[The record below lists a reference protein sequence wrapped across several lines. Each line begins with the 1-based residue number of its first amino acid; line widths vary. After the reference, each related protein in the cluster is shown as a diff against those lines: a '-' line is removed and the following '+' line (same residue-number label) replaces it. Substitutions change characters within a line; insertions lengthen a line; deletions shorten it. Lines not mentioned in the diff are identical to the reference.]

1 MPLPASSHLLDPLQ
15 RTCEILFGVI
25 MVLTF
30 TRSISI
36 AEGGHAETR
45 TMLVAAIGCN
55 LAWGIVDAAMYLLS
69 RFSERARS
77 LITLREVRDTPE
89 PDLAHRLILEALPAP
104 VSDILTPPEIEA
116 IRLRLKQQQEPVAPL
131 LTRRD
136 FADAAAVFLLVFLS
150 TFPIV
155 IPFYLTREL
164 SSALLASNAI
174 ALTILFVTGRS
185 LGIHSGRPGWRTGV
199 GTVLVGIVLVAITTA
214 LGG

>member
-1 MPLPASSHLLDPLQ
+1 
-15 RTCEILFGVI
+15 

-30 TRSISI
+30 TRSINI

-45 TMLVAAIGCN
+45 TMLVAAFGCN

-69 RFSERARS
+69 RFSERSRGLS
-77 LITLREVRDTPE
+77 TLREVRDTSE
-89 PDLAHRLILEALPAP
+89 PDLAHRLILDALPAP
-104 VSDILTPPEIEA
+104 VSGVLTPSEVEA
-116 IRLRLKQQQEPVAPL
+116 IRQRLKQQQEPVAPL

-155 IPFYLTREL
+155 IPFYLTHKL

-199 GTVLVGIVLVAITTA
+199 GMVLVGIVLVAITTA